1 MSKQLLTLVEE
12 SKDDNI
18 ALLDVI
24 SLFEPKLKKVIF
36 QTQPLYREDLQQD
49 LLIKMIHC
57 IKKYDTN
64 SVPGFWEMKKLHS
77 SYKKE

>member
-1 MSKQLLTLVEE
+1 MNKELITLVEE
-12 SKDDNI
+12 SKYDNT

-36 QTQPLYREDLQQD
+36 LTQPIYRDDLQQD
-49 LLIKMIHC
+49 LLIKLIHC

-64 SVPGFWEMKKLHS
+64 SVPGFWEMKKLYS
-77 SYKKE
+77 KVKN